1 MVRGIWESFV
11 PDCGPQGLR
20 FSQRCC
26 GVSGRAGA
34 GGLAPGGVA
43 VRTAGCPNTL
53 GACAAVK
60 PGFSG
65 AAAGS
70 ATRPFDFAIT
80 AAWAGFC
87 CGGGTGLGGAR
98 GTGILMGLTL
108 DPFGPDPLA
117 LILGWALGWAAILS
131 CCWRWVLIPA
141 HTASL
146 TNFHKS
152 N

>member
-1 MVRGIWESFV
+1 M

-117 LILGWALGWAAILS
+117 LILGWAFVPLYD
-131 CCWRWVLIPA
+131 RMKVFTMPNRPA
-141 HTASL
+141 SQPVRGTLTASA
-146 TNFHKS
+146 TA
-152 N
+152 